1 MALIQATRFNRRSKD
16 ASADPLMVA
25 ASLANHRTNAQQHHL
40 QLIDDGERGIRHL
53 RHLTV
58 SSAPSLPEKNRS
70 LSFRTYATVTSNGAT
85 ALRRGLRN

>member
-70 LSFRTYATVTSNGAT
+70 LCQGHLDAFTLAHIRVSSH
-85 ALRRGLRN
+85 